1 MSEQQF
7 VEIAVGDL
15 LDVTRAKKA
24 QGWRFVQCHAMR
36 GADEGTF
43 DVMYTFSDDAALELV
58 SYVLHLDAPEAQ
70 PAGQQAQASQGA
82 EADAEVEDGT
92 GAEDNAE
99 VEGKS
104 SSEASG
110 VTPADV
116 AEPETPPAPKGPSVP
131 SLGELYPG
139 AFMFENEMHDLFGIE
154 VSGMTLDY
162 RGGFYHL
169 HIPNPMAEPPEK
181 PAKKTPA
188 ARPAAR

>member
-1 MSEQQF
+1 MSEQQQF
-7 VEIAVGDL
+7 VEIGADEL
-15 LDVTRAKKA
+15 LDIARAKKA
-24 QGWRFVQCHAMR
+24 QGWRFVHCHAMR
-36 GADEGTF
+36 GAEEGTF

-58 SYVLHLDAPEAQ
+58 SYVLHLDAPAPQQ
-70 PAGQQAQASQGA
+70 PADAAQASEPEAKPEADVQGEGAPKA
-82 EADAEVEDGT
+82 EAKAESEDA
-92 GAEDNAE
+92 A
-99 VEGKS
+99 
-104 SSEASG
+104 
-110 VTPADV
+110 PADG
-116 AEPETPPAPKGPSVP
+116 PEAPSAPQGPSVP

-188 ARPAAR
+188 ARTSAR